1 MDLQIFE
8 IDKAE
13 CGNSIFVIFV
23 IFVLLISIFPAIM
36 EQFTVGINAVITDNW
51 YLIKGSRLNFLIGSL
66 PQKKKEIK
74 NRIFDFFQLMIIA
87 TEFKALTVER
97 NYITSSLEF
106 ICTCC

>member
-1 MDLQIFE
+1 
-8 IDKAE
+8 
-13 CGNSIFVIFV
+13 
-23 IFVLLISIFPAIM
+23 M

-51 YLIKGSRLNFLIGSL
+51 YLIKGSKLNFLIGSV

>member
-36 EQFTVGINAVITDNW
+36 EQFTVGINAVITDN
-51 YLIKGSRLNFLIGSL
+51 
-66 PQKKKEIK
+66 
-74 NRIFDFFQLMIIA
+74 
-87 TEFKALTVER
+87 
-97 NYITSSLEF
+97 
-106 ICTCC
+106 